1 MTLFYEIRVR
11 MEDIVTEHSTLN
23 FNFSENIDST
33 LASDIVQIDH
43 RMDNLIQSLLI
54 ICLSTIALAGV
65 FGNSLVVIAVCKIRT
80 LNSVTDYFIC
90 SLACADLFVSAAIMP
105 FAIVTEV
112 SQGKWLF
119 GPAFC
124 AIWSSLDILCCTS
137 SVWNLCAISLDRY
150 LAIQKPLVY
159 RDIVTPRMCCL
170 GILTVWVLSTIL
182 ASSQLLWKY
191 SLGVKDPPYTCL
203 YAPDPGFRVYA
214 TLTGL
219 FIPMLVIVFVYS
231 RIIPVAFKHAREIS
245 NMEVRVTHQQSKSIR
260 MDDMSG
266 KDLSLDH
273 QSKRQNSLQQR
284 ETVCDEKPSAFAETS
299 VTTNAPKLN
308 SGAASSNPTQA
319 ATTKMPTVSETST
332 IQAQKS
338 QEHQQGGLKPAGIIK
353 KSRNKEL
360 KVMRTLVMVIGVFFV
375 CWMPFAITHVIE
387 PFLNKSVSIPMISVF
402 LWLGYV
408 NSVSNP
414 VIYVWLNKS
423 YRRACKKVLCGSR
436 DL

>member
-1 MTLFYEIRVR
+1 MD
-11 MEDIVTEHSTLN
+11 DIVTEHPTLN
-23 FNFSENIDST
+23 FNFSESIDST
-33 LASDIVQIDH
+33 LAADIVQTDH
-43 RMDNLIQSLLI
+43 RKDNLIQSLLI

-124 AIWSSLDILCCTS
+124 AIWSSLDILCCTA

-150 LAIQKPLVY
+150 LAILKPLVH
-159 RDIVTPRMCCL
+159 RDIMTPRMCCV

-182 ASSQLLWKY
+182 ASSQFLWKY
-191 SLGVKDPPYTCL
+191 SLGVKDPPYACL

-214 TLTGL
+214 TLTAF
-219 FIPMLVIVFVYS
+219 FIPMSVTVFVYS
-231 RIIPVAFKHAREIS
+231 RIIPVALKQARQIS
-245 NMEVRVTHQQSKSIR
+245 NMEVHFTHRQSQSIR
-260 MDDMSG
+260 IDDTSG
-266 KDLSLDH
+266 KALSHDH
-273 QSKRQNSLQQR
+273 QVKRQHSLQQR
-284 ETVCDEKPSAFAETS
+284 ETDCDAKSSAFDETS
-299 VTTNAPKLN
+299 VTINVSKLN
-308 SGAASSNPTQA
+308 SGAASSNSTQA
-319 ATTKMPTVSETST
+319 STTRMSTVRESST
-332 IQAQKS
+332 TQAQKS
-338 QEHQQGGLKPAGIIK
+338 QGHQQGGSRPVGMIK
-353 KSRNKEL
+353 KSRNKEW
-360 KVMRTLVMVIGVFFV
+360 KVIRTLVMVVGVFFV
-375 CWMPFAITHVIE
+375 CWMPFAITIAIE
-387 PFLNKSVSIPMISVF
+387 PFLNKPLSIPMFSVF

-423 YRRACKKVLCGSR
+423 YRRAFKKVLCGYRGHLDEESAS
-436 DL
+436 